1 MPFKIRDENIRQS
14 IRELLLSLL
23 KKKPY
28 ERPIIAVIRATVEK
42 IMDQIETERNS
53 KLMES
58 QSDKN
63 KKSKTSIQIGG
74 DFSKNSSET
83 KMVSVNTS
91 SKENGVVH
99 SRKVY
104 ESGAV

>member
-42 IMDQIETERNS
+42 ILQEIEIQRNS
-53 KLMES
+53 KNES

-63 KKSKTSIQIGG
+63 KKSKSSNQTGG
-74 DFSKNSSET
+74 DFSKNSSDA
-83 KMVSVNTS
+83 KMVSVNSS
-91 SKENGVVH
+91 SKENGAVY

-104 ESGAV
+104 ESGTV